1 MTILRSSPDKKD
13 HFLFAQSIMAFF
25 VKAENPMPSTTDD
38 KFLME
43 VAVGDNEK
51 KLVSLLKKTGAIE
64 VKAHEK
70 KGES

>member
-1 MTILRSSPDKKD
+1 ML
-13 HFLFAQSIMAFF
+13 
-25 VKAENPMPSTTDD
+25 STTDD

-70 KGES
+70 KWES